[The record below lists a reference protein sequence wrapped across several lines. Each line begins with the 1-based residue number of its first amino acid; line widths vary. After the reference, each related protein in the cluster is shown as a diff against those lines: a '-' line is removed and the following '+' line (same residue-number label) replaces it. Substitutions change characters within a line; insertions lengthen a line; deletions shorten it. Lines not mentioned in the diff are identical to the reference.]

1 MMKKIMFIIVEENT
15 FIYIVSLFYLYN
27 RLNWHI
33 LLICETQ
40 EEKLSMQIKC
50 YLLLYDTFNLS

>member
-1 MMKKIMFIIVEENT
+1 MFIIVEENT

-27 RLNWHI
+27 RLNWYI

-50 YLLLYDTFNLS
+50 YLLLYDIFNLS